1 MFYYPNSYGNTIGF
15 LNMSWSTILDESNGL
30 SVIKFRVYLDKWFVS
45 YKGIKFICQNAC
57 SLEFLD
63 QIL

>member
-1 MFYYPNSYGNTIGF
+1 
-15 LNMSWSTILDESNGL
+15 MSWSTILDESNGL